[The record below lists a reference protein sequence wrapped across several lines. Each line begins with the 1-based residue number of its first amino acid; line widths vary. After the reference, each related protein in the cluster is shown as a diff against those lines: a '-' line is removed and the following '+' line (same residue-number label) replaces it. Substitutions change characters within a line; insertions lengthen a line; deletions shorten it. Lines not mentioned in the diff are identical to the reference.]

1 MEKMNVDIVEFARK
15 NGAFSS
21 YRGFP
26 DGLQYIG
33 DNVEMGAEITY
44 HELLFEDVYGYIR
57 TWSFRVGK
65 STGKIIPDDD
75 GFKFEIGGFNPD
87 EMRKKL
93 AMVDKVHHHKQIRE
107 WVIRASE
114 SASRDGVM

>member
-1 MEKMNVDIVEFARK
+1 MGKMDIVEFARK

-21 YRGFP
+21 YSP

-33 DNVEMGAEITY
+33 DNVQEAADITY

-57 TWSFRVGK
+57 TWSFRVDK
-65 STGKIIPDDD
+65 TGKIIPYED
-75 GFKFEIGGFNPD
+75 GFKFCSSGFNPD
-87 EMRKKL
+87 AMRKRL
-93 AMVDKVHHHKQIRE
+93 AMVDKVHHHKQIRA
-107 WVIRASE
+107 WVLRASE

>member
-1 MEKMNVDIVEFARK
+1 MEKVEIVEFARK

-33 DNVEMGAEITY
+33 DNAQEGAEITY
-44 HELLFEDVYGYIR
+44 HELMFEDKYGYIR
-57 TWSFRVGK
+57 TWSFKVDNH
-65 STGKIIPDDD
+65 TGKIIPYSD
-75 GFKFEIGGFNPD
+75 GFKFIYSGFNPD
-87 EMRKKL
+87 ELRKKL

-107 WVIRASE
+107 WVIRAMEKGE
-114 SASRDGVM
+114 S